1 MQYVNFGTTGLQ
13 ISRLGFGGIPIQRI
27 DQPGTRELLIAAH
40 KAGINYIDTARAYT
54 VSEAWIGQS
63 LEEAGLR
70 DDFILATKCRALTK
84 ADMEAEIATSLKN
97 LRTDHIELFQFHNPS
112 LDGLKTILAPGG
124 AMEALLEA
132 KARGIVGHIG
142 ITAHKI
148 GVAEDIIASGLYE
161 TLQYPFSYLS
171 TPREAALAESCRKA
185 NMGLIAM
192 KALAGGLVTNAD
204 AAFAYIAQ
212 YDNVLPIWGIQR
224 PEELE
229 QWLGFFRT
237 PASLTPEL
245 RSFIEKER
253 GELTGEFCRGC
264 GYCLPC
270 PAGIQINQCARI
282 SLMIRRAPSESWL
295 APAMQAEMEKIEHC
309 LGCGQ
314 CKSRCPYELD
324 TPNLLK
330 RNLADYRRILAGEVS
345 TESYLRPAQK

>member
-142 ITAHKI
+142 ITAHLAA
-148 GVAEDIIASGLYE
+148 V
-161 TLQYPFSYLS
+161 F
-171 TPREAALAESCRKA
+171 EAALDIPEIETIMFPYNIVEQQGRE
-185 NMGLIAM
+185 LIDRCAAAGKGFIDM
-192 KALAGGLVTNAD
+192 KPLAGGAERQRGGRGQHRP
-204 AAFAYIAQ
+204 AYARGGGRLPEGARRAGHP
-212 YDNVLPIWGIQR
+212 VLPPLQLLCALHGGDFHPQCVPVPGV
-224 PEELE
+224 PE
-229 QWLGFFRT
+229 
-237 PASLTPEL
+237 P
-245 RSFIEKER
+245 
-253 GELTGEFCRGC
+253 
-264 GYCLPC
+264 
-270 PAGIQINQCARI
+270 
-282 SLMIRRAPSESWL
+282 
-295 APAMQAEMEKIEHC
+295 
-309 LGCGQ
+309 
-314 CKSRCPYELD
+314 
-324 TPNLLK
+324 
-330 RNLADYRRILAGEVS
+330 
-345 TESYLRPAQK
+345 LRPAAVGPRALCDAADQGRCLHPVRCL

>member
-142 ITAHKI
+142 ITAHLAAVFK
-148 GVAEDIIASGLYE
+148 
-161 TLQYPFSYLS
+161 
-171 TPREAALAESCRKA
+171 AALDIPEIETIMFPYNIVEQQGRE
-185 NMGLIAM
+185 LIDRCAAAGKGFIDM
-192 KALAGGLVTNAD
+192 KPLAGGAIEDGRLALRYVLSNPAVTVSIPRHGDGGGAERQRGGRGQHRP
-204 AAFAYIAQ
+204 AHARRGGRLPEGARRAGHP
-212 YDNVLPIWGIQR
+212 VLPPLQLLCALHGGDFHPQCVPVPGV
-224 PEELE
+224 PE
-229 QWLGFFRT
+229 
-237 PASLTPEL
+237 P
-245 RSFIEKER
+245 
-253 GELTGEFCRGC
+253 
-264 GYCLPC
+264 
-270 PAGIQINQCARI
+270 
-282 SLMIRRAPSESWL
+282 
-295 APAMQAEMEKIEHC
+295 
-309 LGCGQ
+309 
-314 CKSRCPYELD
+314 
-324 TPNLLK
+324 
-330 RNLADYRRILAGEVS
+330 
-345 TESYLRPAQK
+345 LRPAAVGPRALCDAADQGRCLHPVRCL

>member
-142 ITAHKI
+142 ITAHLAA
-148 GVAEDIIASGLYE
+148 V
-161 TLQYPFSYLS
+161 F
-171 TPREAALAESCRKA
+171 EAALDIPEIETIMFPYNIVEQQGRE
-185 NMGLIAM
+185 LIDRCAAAGKGFIDM
-192 KALAGGLVTNAD
+192 KPLAGGAIEDGRLALRYVLSNPAVTVSIPGMAT
-204 AAFAYIAQ
+204 
-212 YDNVLPIWGIQR
+212 V
-224 PEELE
+224 EELNANVAGAANTAP
-229 QWLGFFRT
+229 LGT
-237 PASLTPEL
+237 Q
-245 RSFIEKER
+245 
-253 GELTGEFCRGC
+253 FCRRCNYCAPCTVGISIPSVFLFQGYLNRYGLQQWGRERYATLQTKAGACIRC
-264 GYCLPC
+264 GACEP
-270 PAGIQINQCARI
+270 
-282 SLMIRRAPSESWL
+282 
-295 APAMQAEMEKIEHC
+295 
-309 LGCGQ
+309 
-314 CKSRCPYELD
+314 RCPY
-324 TPNLLK
+324 NLPIRQMMQK
-330 RNLADYRRILAGEVS
+330 AAEDFGE
-345 TESYLRPAQK
+345 

>member
-142 ITAHKI
+142 ITAHLAA
-148 GVAEDIIASGLYE
+148 V
-161 TLQYPFSYLS
+161 F
-171 TPREAALAESCRKA
+171 EAALDIPEIETIMFPYNIVEQQGRE
-185 NMGLIAM
+185 LINRCAAAGKGFIDM
-192 KALAGGLVTNAD
+192 KPLAGGAIEDGRLALRYVLSNPAVTVSIPGMAT
-204 AAFAYIAQ
+204 
-212 YDNVLPIWGIQR
+212 V
-224 PEELE
+224 EELNANVA
-229 QWLGFFRT
+229 GAANT
-237 PASLTPEL
+237 APLTPEEEAADRL
-245 RSFIEKER
+245 ARR
-253 GELTGEFCRGC
+253 
-264 GYCLPC
+264 
-270 PAGIQINQCARI
+270 CATRW
-282 SLMIRRAPSESWL
+282 APSS
-295 APAMQAEMEKIEHC
+295 AAAA
-309 LGCGQ
+309 
-314 CKSRCPYELD
+314 
-324 TPNLLK
+324 TT
-330 RNLADYRRILAGEVS
+330 V
-345 TESYLRPAQK
+345 RPARWGFPSPVCSCSRGI